1 VKPFTL
7 IPGLRY
13 SPNLLEKVD
22 TMVKE
27 IPLVW
32 LAASACTGC
41 SVSLLNSASPRIK
54 NILIDQIV
62 PGVHINLRFHQ
73 TIMAGAGEQVIKVL
87 EDMTKEKKGNY
98 VLAVDGAIPTAAGGL
113 YGAIGER
120 DGKPVSMEE
129 RFEELAHNALAIL
142 AVGTCASFGGI
153 SAAAPNPSGALSVQ
167 KVLEAKGISKPLVN
181 IPGCP
186 PHPDWFVGTVA
197 SIILNGLPKAEDLD
211 DNLRPLAFY
220 GKLIHENCPRRAYFD
235 EGKFAKKFGDEG
247 CLYELGC
254 KGPITYA
261 DCPLRRW
268 NRGTNWVI
276 GAGAPCNG
284 CTQPEFPD
292 LVAPFYEKITDV
304 EQPVL
309 GEYWTTLKEEK

>member
-1 VKPFTL
+1 
-7 IPGLRY
+7 
-13 SPNLLEKVD
+13 
-22 TMVKE
+22 MVNE
-27 IPLVW
+27 VPVVW

-41 SVSLLNSASPRIK
+41 SVSLLNTASPSIK
-54 NILIDQIV
+54 NLLVDQVI

-73 TIMAGAGEQVIKVL
+73 TIMAGAGEPAIKAL
-87 EDMTKEKKGNY
+87 EDTARDKKNGY
-98 VLAVDGAIPTAAGGL
+98 VLAVDGAIPVGATAN
-113 YGAIGER
+113 YCVMGER
-120 DGKPVSMEE
+120 DDKPLTMEV
-129 RFEELAHNALAIL
+129 RFEELARDALAIL
-142 AVGTCASFGGI
+142 AVGTCAAFGGI
-153 SAAAPNPSGALSVQ
+153 AAAAPNPSNAQPVK
-167 KVLEAKGISKPLVN
+167 KVLEAKGISKPLIN

-197 SIILNGLPKAEDLD
+197 SILLNGLPKATDLD

-254 KGPITYA
+254 KGPITYS
-261 DCPLRRW
+261 DCPLRKW
-268 NRGTNWVI
+268 NNGTNWVI

-292 LVAPFYEKITDV
+292 MTSPFYQKLADV
-304 EQPVL
+304 DLPVI
-309 GEYWTTLKEEK
+309 GNYWLAGKEAR

>member
-1 VKPFTL
+1 MDAK
-7 IPGLRY
+7 
-13 SPNLLEKVD
+13 
-22 TMVKE
+22 VKE
-27 IPLVW
+27 LPVVW
-32 LAASACTGC
+32 LQTAACTGC
-41 SVSLLNSASPRIK
+41 SVSLLNSASPTIK
-54 NILIDQIV
+54 NILIDQII
-62 PGVHINLRFHQ
+62 PGIHLNLRFHA
-73 TIMAGAGEQVIKVL
+73 TVMAGAGEPAIKIL
-87 EDMTKEKKGNY
+87 EDTAVEKKGGY
-98 VLAVDGAIPTAAGGL
+98 VLVVEGAIPTATDAV

-120 DGKPVSMEE
+120 QGKPVRMGD
-129 RFEELAHNALAIL
+129 RVIELAKEALAIL
-142 AVGTCASFGGI
+142 SVGTCASFGGI
-153 SAAAPNPSGALSVQ
+153 PAASPNPTKCQPVWKFLAS
-167 KVLEAKGISKPLVN
+167 KGIVKPLIN

-197 SIILNGLPKAEDLD
+197 SILLNGLPKATDLD

-235 EGKFAKKFGDEG
+235 ESKFAKKFGEEG

-268 NRGTNWVI
+268 NSGTNWVI

-292 LVAPFYEKITDV
+292 LVAPFYEK
-304 EQPVL
+304 
-309 GEYWTTLKEEK
+309 LKDSDLVMAKLPFPPTSKEAK

>member
-1 VKPFTL
+1 
-7 IPGLRY
+7 
-13 SPNLLEKVD
+13 
-22 TMVKE
+22 MVNE
-27 IPLVW
+27 IPVIW
-32 LAASACTGC
+32 LAGSACTGC
-41 SVSLLNSASPRIK
+41 SISLLNSGSPKIE
-54 NILIDQIV
+54 NILIDEIV
-62 PGVHINLRFHQ
+62 PGVHINLRYHE
-73 TIMAGAGEQVIKVL
+73 TLMAGAGEQVIKVL
-87 EDMTKEKKGNY
+87 DEAVAEKKGSY
-98 VLAVDGAIPTAAGGL
+98 ILAVDGAIPTADGGV

-120 DGKPVSMEE
+120 NGKPVTMEQ
-129 RFEELAHNALAIL
+129 RFTELAGSALAIL

-153 SAAAPNPSGALSVQ
+153 PAAAPNPSGALPVK
-167 KVLEAKGISKPLVN
+167 KVLEMKGISKPVVN

-197 SIILNGLPKAEDLD
+197 GIILNGLPKAADLD

-292 LVAPFYEKITDV
+292 GVAPFYEKITDV
-304 EQPVL
+304 AEPVL
-309 GEYWTTLKEEK
+309 GDYWTTGKEAK

>member
-1 VKPFTL
+1 V
-7 IPGLRY
+7 
-13 SPNLLEKVD
+13 
-22 TMVKE
+22 VKE
-27 IPLVW
+27 VPLVW

-41 SVSLLNSASPRIK
+41 SISLLNSASPTIK
-54 NILIDQIV
+54 NILIDQII
-62 PGVHINLRFHQ
+62 PGVHINLRFHA
-73 TIMAGAGEQVIKVL
+73 TIMAGAGEPVIEVL
-87 EDMTKEKKGNY
+87 EDTVAEKKGEY
-98 VLAVDGAIPTAAGGL
+98 VLVVEGAIPTATDAM

-120 DGKPVSMEE
+120 DGKPVSMEI
-129 RFEELAHNALAIL
+129 RLEELAKGALAIL

-153 SAAAPNPSGALSVQ
+153 PAAAPNPSGCKSVREI
-167 KVLEAKGISKPLVN
+167 LEAKGITKPLIN

-197 SIILNGLPKAEDLD
+197 SILLTGLPKAEDLD

-235 EGKFAKKFGDEG
+235 EGKFAKKPGDEG

-261 DCPLRRW
+261 DCPLRQW
-268 NRGTNWVI
+268 NNGTNWVI

-292 LVAPFYEKITDV
+292 LMSPFYEKLKDV
-304 EQPVL
+304 ELPVIGAYWSSSK
-309 GEYWTTLKEEK
+309 GEK

>member
-1 VKPFTL
+1 MNST
-7 IPGLRY
+7 
-13 SPNLLEKVD
+13 
-22 TMVKE
+22 VKE
-27 IPLVW
+27 IPIIW
-32 LAASACTGC
+32 LQMAACTGC
-41 SVSLLNSASPRIK
+41 SISLLNSASPTIK
-54 NILIDQIV
+54 NVLIDQIV
-62 PGVHINLRFHQ
+62 PGVHINLRFHA
-73 TIMAGAGEQVIKVL
+73 TIMAGSGEPVLKVM
-87 EDMTKEKKGNY
+87 EDTAKEKKDSY
-98 VLAVDGAIPTAAGGL
+98 ILVAEGAIPTATDAV

-120 DGKPVSMEE
+120 DGKPVKMED
-129 RFEELAHNALAIL
+129 RLAELAQNAMAIL

-153 SAAAPNPSGALSVQ
+153 PAGAPNPTGCQPVKKILD
-167 KVLEAKGISKPLVN
+167 AKGISKPLVN

-197 SIILNGLPKAEDLD
+197 SIILGGLPKAEDLD

-235 EGKFAKKFGDEG
+235 EGKFAKKPGDEG

-268 NRGTNWVI
+268 NNGTNWAI

-292 LVAPFYEKITDV
+292 MTSPFYEKLKDV
-304 EQPVL
+304 ELPAI
-309 GEYWTTLKEEK
+309 GAYWSASKEEK

>member
-1 VKPFTL
+1 
-7 IPGLRY
+7 
-13 SPNLLEKVD
+13 
-22 TMVKE
+22 MVKE
-27 IPLVW
+27 IPVIW
-32 LAASACTGC
+32 MAGAACTGC
-41 SVSLLNSASPRIK
+41 SISLLNSGSPRIE
-54 NILIDQIV
+54 NILIEEVI
-62 PGVHINLRFHQ
+62 PGVHVNLRYHE
-73 TIMAGAGEQVIKVL
+73 TLMAGSGDQVIQVMDEAIAEKKDAYVLVL
-87 EDMTKEKKGNY
+87 E
-98 VLAVDGAIPTAAGGL
+98 GAIPTANGGVC
-113 YGAIGER
+113 GFIGER
-120 DGKPVSMEE
+120 DGKPVTMLE
-129 RFEELAHNALAIL
+129 RFTELASNALAVL

-153 SAAAPNPSGALSVQ
+153 AAGAPNLSGAMPAQ
-167 KVLEAKGISKPLVN
+167 KVMADKGINKPLVN

-186 PHPDWFVGTVA
+186 PHPDWIVGTIA
-197 SIILNGLPKAEDLD
+197 SVLLKGLPTAEDLD

-254 KGPITYA
+254 KGPITYS

-292 LVAPFYEKITDV
+292 MVAPFYEKITDI
-304 EQPVL
+304 EEPVL
-309 GEYWTTLKEEK
+309 GEYWTAGKEAK

>member
-1 VKPFTL
+1 V
-7 IPGLRY
+7 
-13 SPNLLEKVD
+13 
-22 TMVKE
+22 VKE
-27 IPLVW
+27 VPLVW

-41 SVSLLNSASPRIK
+41 SISLLNSASPTIK
-54 NILIDQIV
+54 NILIDQII
-62 PGVHINLRFHQ
+62 PGVHINLRFHA
-73 TIMAGAGEQVIKVL
+73 TIMAGAGEPVIEVL
-87 EDMTKEKKGNY
+87 EDTVAEKKGEY
-98 VLAVDGAIPTAAGGL
+98 VLVVEGAIPTATDAM

-120 DGKPVSMEE
+120 DGKPVSMEI
-129 RFEELAHNALAIL
+129 RLEELARGALAIL

-153 SAAAPNPSGALSVQ
+153 PAAAPNPSGCKSVREI
-167 KVLEAKGISKPLVN
+167 LEAKGITKPLIN

-197 SIILNGLPKAEDLD
+197 SILLTGLPKAEDLD

-235 EGKFAKKFGDEG
+235 EGKFAKKPGDEG

-261 DCPLRRW
+261 DCPLRQW
-268 NRGTNWVI
+268 NNGTNWVI

-292 LVAPFYEKITDV
+292 LMSPFYEKLKDV
-304 EQPVL
+304 ELPVIGAYWSSSK
-309 GEYWTTLKEEK
+309 GEK